1 MVQQYV
7 SSHSYI
13 HQSTVDYH
21 TIKNRNLSK
30 SEDLL
35 IETDTESTLL
45 SSTPSLFQIRKPR
58 EQHYNTL
65 SNTRNNTL
73 NTRKSTF
80 CLKVTEYI
88 RLENAFLDL
97 LGTYPIPFSPQYT
110 GRNRVKTY
118 DENNHQ

>member
-73 NTRKSTF
+73 NTRKST
-80 CLKVTEYI
+80 LK
-88 RLENAFLDL
+88 D
-97 LGTYPIPFSPQYT
+97 Q
-110 GRNRVKTY
+110 NRIKRQLKAKSLPRQNPHINKRIDALQQSVRSSNMEFKTL
-118 DENNHQ
+118 